1 LVNQWRNIPVLRIL
15 IPFLVGVF
23 IQMQFDVTVIYW
35 LGASLFLICIL
46 GVFVFWKG
54 LKGQNV
60 FAFGVLAGL
69 LFFFM
74 GGALCVIRTP
84 IADSRHFSH
93 FGEAEF
99 LDCVINT
106 TPEQGLNSF
115 KTKALVQAVL
125 VNGEITQTKGDIL
138 LYITHKSNV
147 QLNKGDRILLAVTPV
162 LVEGPQ
168 NPDEFNYRRYLFF
181 HGLYH
186 RVMISDN
193 NQVRLIEENYQTWW
207 VDPFERMRKKLVA
220 TLRQALTDD
229 NAFAVGSALI
239 LGQKEYLSPEL
250 RNAYSS
256 SGAMHVLAVSGL
268 HVGIIYLIL
277 QQFLSFIK
285 GFKGDKWLQLI
296 LILVALWTYAI
307 ITGMSPS
314 VLRASTMFSAVA
326 ISQSLGRKSGIYNS
340 LSAAALILLCFD
352 PYMITEVGFQLS
364 FAAVIGIVLFQPPIY
379 NLVYVR
385 NKWLD
390 KVWQITCVS
399 LAAQLITFPMGVLYF
414 HQFPNYFLVSNLIV
428 IPAAFVVLVVGSSLL
443 ALQFIPVVFQLLGF
457 ELNGILVALNSSV
470 AYIEHMPYA
479 LTSGLYFS
487 IFEVWM
493 VYIIIAALVLFVY
506 QKDIHA
512 LMTISASVLLLLF
525 SFSIRVKDRKAQKTI
540 VVNNIKGHTSINLID
555 GEKNI
560 LFADSALIASNSKQ
574 VFHLK
579 NFWYRLGYK
588 EATYIDLADTTT
600 LNLPGLY
607 RCKNFLSFHGY
618 TLAINPEKGAFGNS
632 ENLPPIDLLVMSGKS
647 KVEDYPTPVNEVI
660 LSSGYRYRN
669 ICCAENADELAVI
682 DVRKTGAWMK
692 VLR

>member
-1 LVNQWRNIPVLRIL
+1 MVNQWRNIPVLRIL
-15 IPFLVGVF
+15 IPFLAGVF
-23 IQMQFDVTVIYW
+23 IQMKIENAVGFW
-35 LGASLFLICIL
+35 LVGALFLILIL
-46 GVFVFWKG
+46 IVFVFWKG
-54 LKGQNV
+54 LKGHNI
-60 FAFGVLAGL
+60 FTFGLLSGL
-69 LFFFM
+69 LFFM
-74 GGALCVIRTP
+74 LGAALCSIRTP
-84 IADSRHFSH
+84 ISDSRHFSH
-93 FGEAEF
+93 FGEAQF
-99 LDCVINT
+99 LDCIVST
-106 TPEQGLNSF
+106 TPEQGVNSF
-115 KTKALVQAVL
+115 KTKALVRAVL
-125 VNGEITQTKGDIL
+125 VNGEQAETNGEVL
-138 LYITHKSNV
+138 LYITHRSNV
-147 QLNKGDRILLAVTPV
+147 KLNKGDRFLLAVTPV

-193 NQVRLIEENYQTWW
+193 NQVQLIARNYQTWW
-207 VDPFERMRKKLVA
+207 VDPFERMRKNLIA

-239 LGQKEYLSPEL
+239 LGQKEYLSPEI

-277 QQFLSFIK
+277 QQFFLFIK
-285 GFKGDKWLQLI
+285 GFRGDKWLQLI
-296 LILVALWTYAI
+296 LILLALWSYAI

-326 ISQSLGRKSGIYNS
+326 ISQSLGRRSGIYNS
-340 LSAAALILLCFD
+340 LSAAALILLCFN

-364 FAAVIGIVLFQPPIY
+364 FAAVLGIVLFQPPIY
-379 NLVYVR
+379 NLIYVR

-399 LAAQLITFPMGVLYF
+399 LAAQLITFPMGILYF

-428 IPAAFVVLVVGSSLL
+428 IPAAFIVLVVGIGLL
-443 ALQFIPVVFQLLGF
+443 ALQFVPVIFQLLGF
-457 ELNGILVALNSSV
+457 ELNGILKALNTSV
-470 AYIEHMPYA
+470 AFIEQLPNA
-479 LTSGLYFS
+479 LSSGLYFS

-493 VYIIIAALVLFVY
+493 VYIIIAALALFIY

-512 LMTISASVLLLLF
+512 LMIIATAVLLLLF
-525 SFSIRVKDRKAQKTI
+525 SFSVRVSDRRGQKTI

-560 LFADSALIASNSKQ
+560 LLADSALIASNSKQ

-579 NFWYRLGYK
+579 NFWYRLGFK
-588 EATYIDLADTTT
+588 EATYLDIADTTT
-600 LNLPGLY
+600 VNWPGLY
-607 RCKNFLSFHGY
+607 RKGNFVSFHGY
-618 TLAINPEKGAFGNS
+618 TMAINSAKGTFSKG
-632 ENLPPIDLLVMSGKS
+632 ENLPEIDLLVMSGKS
-647 KVEDYPTPVNEVI
+647 KVEDYSAAVNTVM

-669 ICCAENADELAVI
+669 ICCAEEAEEMEFI
-682 DVRKTGAWMK
+682 DVRKSGAWVK

>member
-1 LVNQWRNIPVLRIL
+1 MNQWRNIPVLRIL
-15 IPFLVGVF
+15 APFLVGVF
-23 IQMQFDVTVIYW
+23 IQMKFDITVDYW
-35 LGASLFLICIL
+35 LVGALFLVCVL
-46 GVFVFWKG
+46 SVFVYWKG

-60 FAFGVLAGL
+60 FAFGVLSGFF
-69 LFFFM
+69 FFFM
-74 GGALCVIRTP
+74 GGALCSIRTP
-84 IADSRHFSH
+84 ISDSRHFSH
-93 FGEAEF
+93 HGDAEF

-106 TPEQGLNSF
+106 TPEQGKNSF

-125 VNGEITQTKGDIL
+125 VNGTVKQSNGDIL
-138 LYITHKSNV
+138 LYITHRSNV
-147 QLNKGDRILLAVTPV
+147 VLSKGDRILLAVTPV
-162 LVEGPQ
+162 LVEDPQ

-193 NQVRLIEENYQTWW
+193 NQVRVIEKGYQTWW
-207 VDPFERMRKKLVA
+207 VDPFEHMRTKLIA
-220 TLRQALTDD
+220 ALRLALIDD

-340 LSAAALILLCFD
+340 LSAAALILLCFN
-352 PYMITEVGFQLS
+352 PYMITDVGFQLS
-364 FAAVIGIVLFQPPIY
+364 FAAVIGIVLLQPPIY
-379 NLVYVR
+379 NLIYVR

-414 HQFPNYFLVSNLIV
+414 HQFPNYFLISNLVV
-428 IPAAFVVLVVGSSLL
+428 IPAAFVVLVLGISLL
-443 ALQFIPVVFQLLGF
+443 ALQFIPVVFQFLGF
-457 ELNGILVALNSSV
+457 ELNGILIALNSSV
-470 AYIEHMPYA
+470 AFIEQLPNA

-493 VYIIIAALVLFVY
+493 VYILIAALALLIY

-512 LMTISASVLLLLF
+512 LIIISAAVVMLLF
-525 SFSIRVKDRKAQKTI
+525 SFSIRVSERRGQKTI

-560 LFADSALIASNSKQ
+560 LLADSALINSDSKQ
-574 VFHLK
+574 AFHLK
-579 NFWYRLGYK
+579 NFWYRLGFK
-588 EATYIDLADTTT
+588 KSIFIDIADTAT

-607 RCKNFLSFHGY
+607 RKENFLSFHGY
-618 TLAINPEKGAFGNS
+618 TMAINPAKGAFGKS
-632 ENLPPIDLLVMSGKS
+632 ENLPEIDLLIMSGKS
-647 KVEDYPTPVNEVI
+647 KVEDYSAPVNTVI

-669 ICCAENADELAVI
+669 ICCAEKADQIPYI
-682 DVRKTGAWMK
+682 DVRKTGAWIK
-692 VLR
+692 VLK

>member
-23 IQMQFDVTVIYW
+23 IQMTLDITVDYW
-35 LGASLFLICIL
+35 FVGALFLICVL
-46 GVFVFWKG
+46 CVFVFWKG
-54 LKGQNV
+54 LLGQSVYV
-60 FAFGVLAGL
+60 FGALSGL

-74 GGALCVIRTP
+74 GGALCAIRTP
-84 IADSRHFSH
+84 ISDSRHFSH
-93 FGEAEF
+93 HGDADF

-106 TPEQGLNSF
+106 TPEQGANSF

-125 VNGEITQTKGDIL
+125 TNGEIKQSNGDIL
-138 LYITHKSNV
+138 LYITHRSSVELK
-147 QLNKGDRILLAVTPV
+147 KGDRILLAVTPV

-193 NQVRLIEENYQTWW
+193 NQVRVIEQNYQTWW
-207 VDPFERMRKKLVA
+207 VDPFERMRAKLIA
-220 TLRQALTDD
+220 TLRESLEDD

-285 GFKGDKWLQLI
+285 GFKGAKWLQLI

-326 ISQSLGRKSGIYNS
+326 ISQSLGRRSGIYNS

-379 NLVYVR
+379 NLIYVR

-428 IPAAFVVLVVGSSLL
+428 IPAAFVVLVLGLSLL
-443 ALQFIPVVFQLLGF
+443 ALQFIPVVFQLLGI

-493 VYIIIAALVLFVY
+493 VYIIIAALALFIY

-512 LMTISASVLLLLF
+512 LMIISMAVLLLLF
-525 SFSIRVKDRKAQKTI
+525 SFSIRVSDRRGQKTV

-560 LFADSALIASNSKQ
+560 LFADSALIANNSKQ

-579 NFWYRLGYK
+579 NFWYRLGFK
-588 EATYIDLADTTT
+588 EATYIDIADTTT

-607 RCKNFLSFHGY
+607 RNKNFLSFHGY
-618 TLAINPEKGAFGNS
+618 TLAINPEKGAFGNG

-647 KVEDYPTPVNEVI
+647 KVEDYPTPVKEVI

-669 ICCAENADELAVI
+669 ICCAENAEELPYI
-682 DVRKTGAWMK
+682 DVRKTGAWVK

>member
-1 LVNQWRNIPVLRIL
+1 VNQWRNIPVLRLL

-35 LGASLFLICIL
+35 LVASLFLICIL
-46 GVFVFWKG
+46 CVFVFWKG
-54 LKGQNV
+54 LKGQSY
-60 FAFGVLAGL
+60 FAFGVLSGF

-74 GGALCVIRTP
+74 GAALCSIRTP

-93 FGEAEF
+93 FGDAEF

-106 TPEQGLNSF
+106 TPEQGKNSF

-125 VNGEITQTKGDIL
+125 VNGEIKQTNGDVL

-193 NQVRLIEENYQTWW
+193 NQLRLIEENYKTWW

-220 TLRQALTDD
+220 SLRQALTDD

-277 QQFLSFIK
+277 QQFFSFLK

-296 LILVALWTYAI
+296 LILIALWTYAI

-379 NLVYVR
+379 NLIYVR

-428 IPAAFVVLVVGSSLL
+428 IPAAFIVLVVGISLL
-443 ALQFIPVVFQLLGF
+443 AFQFIPVVFQLLGF
-457 ELNGILVALNSSV
+457 ELNGILVALNTSV

-493 VYIIIAALVLFVY
+493 VYIIIAALALFVY

-512 LMTISASVLLLLF
+512 LMTISAAVLLLLF
-525 SFSIRVKDRKAQKTI
+525 SFSVRVKDRRAQKTI

-560 LFADSALIASNSKQ
+560 LFADSALIANNSKQ

-579 NFWYRLGYK
+579 NFWYRLGFK
-588 EATYIDLADTTT
+588 KATYIDIADTTT

-607 RCKNFLSFHGY
+607 RYKNFLSFHGY
-618 TLAINPEKGAFGNS
+618 TLAINPEKGAFGNG
-632 ENLPPIDLLVMSGKS
+632 ENLPTIDLLVMTGKS

-669 ICCAENADELAVI
+669 ICCAENAEELPFI
-682 DVRKTGAWMK
+682 DVRKTGAWVK
-692 VLR
+692 ILR